1 MFDSG
6 KFESALHL
14 RYDAGCQATHLYAYA
29 VKCDCLQLRH
39 YQPVV
44 TEFNFQVV
52 SFLSLNP
59 VKTSSGFAEWAPF

>member
-6 KFESALHL
+6 NLSQHCTCAMM
-14 RYDAGCQATHLYAYA
+14 RVVRRTHLYAYA

-59 VKTSSGFAEWAPF
+59 VNFFRIR